1 MERIPVR
8 AINLTVQNRPMTP
21 KEEKARAIVR
31 RLGEEG
37 FKAYFAGGCVRDRV
51 LGIEAKDFDIATDAR
66 PEVVQ
71 RIFDQT
77 IAVGAR
83 FGVIVVILDG
93 DTFEV
98 ATFRADAEYTDGRR
112 PSSVRY
118 GTIEED
124 AKRRDFTIGGMY
136 YDPANDH
143 IIDLVGGIR
152 DLRAG
157 IVRAI
162 GDPYERFAEDRLRIL
177 RAVRFAAK
185 LGFTIDPGTW
195 AAVKRASPSI
205 RDIAAERIGEELV
218 MIMTDGAAARGVDL
232 LLESRLMAVL
242 LPEAVE
248 LIGCAQP
255 ENFHPEGDVYV
266 HTRLAVSMLEAGCTE
281 TLAFGILL
289 HDIAKP
295 RCRAESD
302 GKVTFYGHTDEGARI
317 ATDIM
322 ARLKRSRFVQERVA
336 YLVRNHLRLCMA
348 PRMRPATLKR
358 MLTEDGFAELLEVSR
373 LDALASSSYL
383 GFYHFCRRAMRSMTA
398 DEIRPPR
405 LIGGNDLIAL
415 GFAPGPS
422 FKTILREVEDLQL
435 DGALS
440 TRDAA
445 LDYVRTRYGA
455 SNAAPGA

>member
-1 MERIPVR
+1 
-8 AINLTVQNRPMTP
+8 MTA
-21 KEEKARAIVR
+21 KEQKARAIVR

-37 FKAYFAGGCVRDRV
+37 FTAFFAGGCVRDRV
-51 LGIEAKDFDIATDAR
+51 LGVEAKDFDIATDAR
-66 PEVVQ
+66 PEVV
-71 RIFDQT
+71 RRMFDHT
-77 IAVGAR
+77 VAVGER
-83 FGVIVVILDG
+83 FGVIVVVLDA
-93 DTFEV
+93 DRFEV

-136 YDPANDH
+136 YDVANDRV
-143 IIDLVGGIR
+143 IDLVGGMR

-162 GDPYERFAEDRLRIL
+162 GDPFERFTEDRLRIL
-177 RAVRFAAK
+177 RAVRFASR

-205 RDIAAERIGEELV
+205 ADIAAERIGEELV
-218 MIMTDGAAARGVDL
+218 MIMTDGAAARAMDL
-232 LLESRLMAVL
+232 MLDGGLMAVL
-242 LPEAVE
+242 LPEVME
-248 LIGCAQP
+248 MIGCAQP

-266 HTRLAVSMLEAGCTE
+266 HTRLADSMLQAGCTE

-295 RCRAESD
+295 RCRSVSD
-302 GKVTFYGHTDEGARI
+302 GKVTFYGHTDEGAQI
-317 ATDIM
+317 ATEIM

-348 PRMRPATLKR
+348 PRMRAATLKR
-358 MLTEDGFAELLEVSR
+358 MLTEDGFDELLEVSR
-373 LDALASSSYL
+373 LDALASSSHL

-398 DEIRPPR
+398 QEIRPPR

-422 FKTILREVEDLQL
+422 FKAILREVEDLQL
-435 DGALS
+435 DGALT